1 MNKLLQVK
9 EFDSITDKI
18 KYRDYVKSKDMDK
31 YKYLEPKVFQ
41 ELLNYIHE
49 QTKIQKKA
57 SDFDILKIQHEGKL
71 EYVIKVQ
78 NYVGL
83 IQLKSGYQIE
93 ILPKVEF
100 NLEEDPENE
109 RTKIVFLKML
119 RSLNG
124 EQGKTF
130 NSANLNMGKMNLYEI
145 IINMY
150 LQEVRHLVKRG
161 IKSDYITQED
171 NLRYYKGKL
180 LIQQHIKENLCH
192 KERFYVAY
200 DEFHPDRAENRL
212 IKATLLKLQK
222 FTNSAR
228 NSKEIRQLLLS
239 FEMVTPSVNYQKD
252 FSKVVINRNTKDYE
266 TLMKWSKIFLQGLS
280 FTTFSGNNTANALL
294 FPMEKIYESYVAY
307 HIKKIFR
314 PNGWE
319 VSAQDEKYYLFDIN
333 KKFAIKPDIVCS
345 KGNRIIIMDTKWKR
359 LNNIKAYHYGID
371 QADLYQMY
379 AYAKKYGSSEV
390 WLLYPFNNVNISQ
403 KELKFRSSDDF
414 NVSVYFIDVA
424 NIEDNLTQLKMK
436 IES

>member
-192 KERFYVAY
+192 KERFYVSY

-403 KELKFRSSDDF
+403 KELEFRSSDDF

>member
-403 KELKFRSSDDF
+403 KELEFRSSDDF

>member
-192 KERFYVAY
+192 KERFYVSY

-359 LNNIKAYHYGID
+359 LTNIKAYHYGID

-403 KELKFRSSDDF
+403 KELEFRSSDDF

>member
-1 MNKLLQVK
+1 MK
-9 EFDSITDKI
+9 
-18 KYRDYVKSKDMDK
+18 
-31 YKYLEPKVFQ
+31 
-41 ELLNYIHE
+41 
-49 QTKIQKKA
+49 
-57 SDFDILKIQHEGKL
+57 
-71 EYVIKVQ
+71 
-78 NYVGL
+78 
-83 IQLKSGYQIE
+83 
-93 ILPKVEF
+93 
-100 NLEEDPENE
+100 
-109 RTKIVFLKML
+109 
-119 RSLNG
+119 
-124 EQGKTF
+124 
-130 NSANLNMGKMNLYEI
+130 
-145 IINMY
+145 
-150 LQEVRHLVKRG
+150 
-161 IKSDYITQED
+161 
-171 NLRYYKGKL
+171 
-180 LIQQHIKENLCH
+180 
-192 KERFYVAY
+192 
-200 DEFHPDRAENRL
+200 
-212 IKATLLKLQK
+212 
-222 FTNSAR
+222 NSAR

-371 QADLYQMY
+371 QTDLYQMY

-390 WLLYPFNNVNISQ
+390 WLLYPFNNVNVSQ
-403 KELKFRSSDDF
+403 KELEFRSSDDF
-414 NVSVYFIDVA
+414 NVSVYFIDVT